1 MRLALGEA
9 AQAAMI
15 GEVPVGAV
23 ILVGT
28 EVIAAAGN
36 RRESELDPTAHAELL
51 ALRRAARVRGSWR
64 LSDAT
69 LYVTQEPCP
78 MCAGALVNARIAR
91 LVYGC
96 PNPNAGAVRTL
107 FSLVDDSR
115 LNHRIEAVGG
125 VLALQC
131 ASLLRDFFARM
142 RQDAQKGLTTAAQRH
157 SRYAEQ

>member
-1 MRLALGEA
+1 MRLALDEA

-23 ILVGT
+23 ILVGNQ
-28 EVIAAAGN
+28 VIAAAGN

-107 FSLVDDSR
+107 FALVDDPR

-125 VLALQC
+125 ILAPQC
-131 ASLLRDFFARM
+131 AALLRDFFVRM
-142 RQDAQKGLTTAAQRH
+142 RQDAQKGLATAAQRH
-157 SRYAEQ
+157 SRYAGQ